1 MRGKTGMVAV
11 GCAALLA
18 LTATSAA
25 ADPTSQSDR
34 HDRGDPVVV
43 GRFSHL
49 VVIYQ
54 ENHSFDN
61 LYGSWGSVN
70 GEHVEGLA
78 DAKQVNTTQVTQDG
92 DAYGCLLQ
100 NDVNLSSPSPL
111 ASTCKDKAHRVAG
124 QRIRER
130 CLQH

>member
-1 MRGKTGMVAV
+1 M
-11 GCAALLA
+11 
-18 LTATSAA
+18 TA
-25 ADPTSQSDR
+25 
-34 HDRGDPVVV
+34 GDPLVV

-70 GEHVEGLA
+70 GGHVEGLA
-78 DAKQVNTTQVTQDG
+78 DAQQVNTTQVTQDG

-100 NDVNLSSPSPL
+100 NDVNLSSPSPAAQHL
-111 ASTCKDKAHRVAG
+111 PRQGPWRRGK
-124 QRIRER
+124 RIREPAI
-130 CLQH
+130 QH

>member
-1 MRGKTGMVAV
+1 MRGKTGLIAV

-25 ADPTSQSDR
+25 ADPSSSDR
-34 HDRGDPVVV
+34 HDRNGPLVV

-61 LYGSWGSVN
+61 LYGTWGSVN

-78 DAKQVNTTQVTQDG
+78 DAQQVNTTQVAQNG

-100 NDVNLSSPSPL
+100 NDLNLSSPTPL
-111 ASTCKDKAHRVAG
+111 ASTLARASPRAHR
-124 QRIRER
+124 
-130 CLQH
+130 